1 MAINKVD
8 GSWVNFPYGKNFI
21 NGASNNGGFNLV
33 EDPSKIE
40 LITEFEKLPKIKESV
55 LKINAEKTP
64 FMTTGFLF
72 DRSNEDSVYT
82 GYIEFC
88 FRPEV
93 NFESLDIT
101 LLDEMFIDHHLQAN
115 RQEWAE
121 FFENRL
127 IWEIREGTVQLS
139 SPVPVYCVFF
149 QALDHGEADR
159 FLVVLLSWLH
169 SSFTHLIPNS

>member
-1 MAINKVD
+1 MAINRVD
-8 GSWVNFPYGKNFI
+8 GSWVNFPYSENFT

-33 EDPSKIE
+33 ENPDKIE

-55 LKINAEKTP
+55 LKLNTEKTP

-72 DRSNEDSVYT
+72 DRSDENSVYT

-88 FRPEV
+88 FRPGINFKSLNV
-93 NFESLDIT
+93 N
-101 LLDEMFIDHHLQAN
+101 LLDEMLIKHLLQKN
-115 RQEWAE
+115 RSEWAE
-121 FFENRL
+121 VYEDRL

-149 QALDHGEADR
+149 QALDHDEADR
-159 FLVVLLSWLH
+159 LLEVLLNWLH
-169 SSFTHLIPNS
+169 SSFLHLV